1 MSQDGPVNRQSQ
13 RSDPDAQIA
22 AYLHRLLYRLR
33 PWGWRFYH
41 SGYGYADGRAWTK
54 RGAKL
59 AQYEAAK
66 ELGYFG

>member
-1 MSQDGPVNRQSQ
+1 MSRN
-13 RSDPDAQIA
+13 A